1 MDENEK
7 LCALAQVAVDE
18 MNTVITY
25 MRMPKSENNVV
36 KFNEIIGDE
45 LNHALVA
52 ILTFALDSGIKIP
65 TDNLSE
71 LMEQDIFKGE

>member
-7 LCALAQVAVDE
+7 LCALAQVAADE
-18 MNTVITY
+18 MNTVVAY
-25 MRMPKSENNVV
+25 MRMPKSESNVATY
-36 KFNEIIGDE
+36 NEIIGDE
-45 LNHALVA
+45 LNHALIA

-65 TDNLSE
+65 TDNLSD

>member
-7 LCALAQVAVDE
+7 LCALAQVSVDE

>member
-18 MNTVITY
+18 MNTVVAY
-25 MRMPKSENNVV
+25 MRMPKSESNVATY
-36 KFNEIIGDE
+36 NEIIGDE
-45 LNHALVA
+45 LNHALIA
-52 ILTFALDSGIKIP
+52 ILTFALDSGIQIP
-65 TDNLSE
+65 MDKLSE